1 MKKYDYKS
9 HEDIRSMVLE
19 QMRIT
24 LTKGIENFKNTDT
37 PATSEAFCVASG
49 IVIMA
54 NAIIEELDAEA
65 DEE

>member
-1 MKKYDYKS
+1 MKKYDYKPS
-9 HEDIRSMVLE
+9 EDIRSMVLE

-24 LTKGIENFKNTDT
+24 LTKGIENFKTSDT

-54 NAIIEELDAEA
+54 NAVIEELDAEA
-65 DEE
+65 DEQ

>member
-24 LTKGIENFKNTDT
+24 LTKGIENFKTSDT

-54 NAIIEELDAEA
+54 NAVIEELDAEA